1 MDVSVALDS
10 QTSESQSYR
19 FGTPS
24 GTDTGPVSVARSPL
38 TRVRGSGSGMDRA
51 NAREGAG
58 PQAYA
63 RGSAW
68 LVARVRE
75 SSKLS
80 LERQ

>member
-1 MDVSVALDS
+1 
-10 QTSESQSYR
+10 
-19 FGTPS
+19 
-24 GTDTGPVSVARSPL
+24 
-38 TRVRGSGSGMDRA
+38 MDRA